1 MACYGRERSHESSY
15 GVLLLASSIED
26 HHRELTGTCD
36 VSQAIALLFLAVGLV
51 ALLLECYIVSCMCDC
66 VLSIPPVE

>member
-15 GVLLLASSIED
+15 GVLLLASSIEE
-26 HHRELTGTCD
+26 HHGELTGTCG

-51 ALLLECYIVSCMCDC
+51 ALLLWSSIVSCESDC